1 MYTMN
6 PMLNQVA
13 PTPAYS
19 MPMGRWT
26 IVNSFNDVQTMP
38 VPADGTQMLFMLK
51 DEPVL
56 YMVSMTGGQ
65 RMIQAFSIAP
75 LVIEPTKNEN
85 NENSLES
92 RIGRL
97 ELSISKLMDAL
108 GEKKE

>member
-1 MYTMN
+1 MYAMN
-6 PMLNQVA
+6 PMLNQA
-13 PTPAYS
+13 TPNPAYS

-26 IVNSFNDVQTMP
+26 IVNSFNEVQTMP

-92 RIGRL
+92 RIDRL
-97 ELSISKLMDAL
+97 ELSISKLMEAL